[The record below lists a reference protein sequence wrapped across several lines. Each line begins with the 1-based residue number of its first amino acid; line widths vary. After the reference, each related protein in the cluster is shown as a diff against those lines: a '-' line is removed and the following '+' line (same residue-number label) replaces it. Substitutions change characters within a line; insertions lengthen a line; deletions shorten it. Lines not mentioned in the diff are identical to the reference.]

1 MTDEDLDLRV
11 ADALFDAAASTPH
24 NPDALNQIM
33 RRATSGGRARRRP
46 RGAVVAF
53 VSAAVV
59 AAGVVGVVVVRSN
72 SSGSPA
78 SGTPDDGA
86 ATQVAA
92 APTTTAT
99 ETDGAIPTPA
109 TVPGALFYDDATLL
123 SQLYVGFGVG
133 GFDDQGRM
141 RGSTGEVEIDQ
152 AAVAECL
159 AASGFEYHPEPPDA
173 AEVWTT
179 HPKYVLEPADFA
191 AQYGFGLAAEAL
203 GLLPSEYATDEE
215 FSDYYLSLGD
225 QQQAY
230 QLAEDQCR
238 SEHSNLAEIGGP
250 DQAWVSAHDYA
261 WEQYKPIVLGDD
273 RVAAA
278 LADWQACMAASG
290 FSADDP
296 ATITEGFY
304 SQLFEYEPWSWP
316 IDAGTAEYTAVEA
329 ILSDEI
335 ATATAHA
342 TCVEPYNTVL
352 RQAVLDHFDEY
363 KSIFAAALESG
374 VESGGVG

>member
-1 MTDEDLDLRV
+1 MTDDDLDLRV

-24 NPDALNQIM
+24 KPDALNQIM
-33 RRATSGGRARRRP
+33 RRATSARPARHRP
-46 RGAVVAF
+46 RGAMVAF
-53 VSAAVV
+53 VSASVV

-72 SSGSPA
+72 SGESPA
-78 SGTPDDGA
+78 TGTPDGGS
-86 ATQVAA
+86 ATQMAA

-99 ETDGAIPTPA
+99 ETDDAIPTPG

-141 RGSTGEVEIDQ
+141 RGNAGEVEIDQ
-152 AAVAECL
+152 SAVAECL
-159 AASGFEYHPEPPDA
+159 AASGFEYHPEPAGA

-203 GLLPSEYATDEE
+203 GIVPSEYATNQE
-215 FSDYYLSLGD
+215 FSDYYLALGD

-261 WEQYKPIVLGDD
+261 WEQYGPVVLGDD

-278 LADWQACMAASG
+278 LADWQACMAAAG
-290 FSADDP
+290 FTVEDP
-296 ATITEGFY
+296 ATITEAFY
-304 SQLFEYEPWSWP
+304 AALFEYEPWSFP

-329 ILSDEI
+329 IMSDEI
-335 ATATAHA
+335 AIATANA

-352 RQAVLDHFDEY
+352 RQAVTDHFDEY